1 MSNNILAPIDFSDV
15 TNAVVD
21 HAALLARAL
30 GAKVWLIHTAVP
42 EPDFVGYEVG
52 PEYIRDS
59 AARHL
64 RDEHQKLGEC
74 QEKLREIDVNVTA
87 MLVPGDAVEKI
98 LQEAQRLEIDWIV
111 LGSHGYGALYNLL
124 AGSVC
129 QGVLSKAQCPVVIVP
144 SRPSN

>member
-1 MSNNILAPIDFSDV
+1 MQNNILAPIDFSDV
-15 TNAVVD
+15 TDAVI
-21 HAALLARAL
+21 AKTTQLAKALD
-30 GAKVWLIHTAVP
+30 AKVWLIHTAVP

-64 RDEHQKLGEC
+64 RDEHQKLGEY
-74 QEKLREIDVNVTA
+74 QEKLREIDVDVTA
-87 MLVPGDAVEKI
+87 MLVPGEAVDKI
-98 LQEAQRLEIDWIV
+98 IQEAQRLKIDWIV
-111 LGSHGYGALYNLL
+111 LGSHGHGALYNLL